1 MTTDLG
7 RDFERRYN
15 RFTLRFHDAD
25 VEARYVVA
33 YLSQSLPIIR
43 IALLLGALL
52 FAVFGVLDQM
62 IASAYVHELYA
73 IRFMFVCPV
82 LLLAFMMTYT
92 RWIWSH
98 SQLILSIAMATS
110 GFSIIMMTAIIDA
123 PARHLYYGGLVI
135 SLIYCGVVLRIH
147 FMRGAI
153 ICGAL
158 FVCYIV
164 TATLINPI
172 PSWAL
177 ANNVFF
183 LSVAAGV
190 TVFSSYALDHF
201 MRSIFV
207 QNEVLAEARRQ
218 AEALQ
223 AKAEAANHAKSQFLA
238 TMSHELR
245 TPLNAIIGF
254 SEMMMGE
261 YFGPLGNERYK
272 AYTSDIHKSGRFLC
286 TIIDDILDLSK
297 AEAGTLRVEAEDIDL
312 ARLAEDTMT
321 LFRDQAAEKQIA
333 LSMDPGDG
341 PHMVHADPRLM
352 RQLLVNLLTNAMK
365 FTEAGGR
372 IDLVV
377 AAADGGGGTLL
388 VVRDT
393 GCGIPTDEQERV
405 FEPFVQLEDAFARSK
420 GGAGLGLPLVKKI
433 VDLHDAELDMRS
445 TPDVGTEFRI
455 SFAAAPGTP
464 ADGSGDGRRA
474 GDDSGAGALRDA
486 AASLRAALGEDGR
499 QAPAAAG
506 DAAEDSGTAPA
517 SAIARKTSAA

>member
-1 MTTDLG
+1 MTTNLE

-43 IALLLGALL
+43 IALLLGAIL
-52 FAVFGVLDQM
+52 FAVFGVLDQVL
-62 IASAYVHELYA
+62 AADYVGKLFA
-73 IRFMFVCPV
+73 IRFLLACPV
-82 LLLAFMMTYT
+82 LLIAFLLTYSK
-92 RWIWSH
+92 WIWSH
-98 SQLILSIAMATS
+98 SQLILSLTMSTA
-110 GFSIIMMTAIIDA
+110 GLSIILMTAIIGE
-123 PARHLYYGGLVI
+123 PASHLYYGGLMLV
-135 SLIYCGVVLRIH
+135 LIYCGTLFRLH
-147 FMRGAI
+147 FVRAAAVSLGLYVTYLLSAT
-153 ICGAL
+153 
-158 FVCYIV
+158 FV
-164 TATLINPI
+164 NPV
-172 PSWAL
+172 PAWAL
-177 ANNVFF
+177 ANNAFF
-183 LSVAAGV
+183 LSVAVGV
-190 TVFSSYALDHF
+190 TVFASYAIDHF

-312 ARLAEDTMT
+312 AHLAEETMT
-321 LFRDQAAEKQIA
+321 LFGDQAAEKQIA

-352 RQLLVNLLTNAMK
+352 RQLLVNLLTNAVK

-372 IDLVV
+372 VDLLV
-377 AAADGGGGTLL
+377 AAADNGGTQL

-393 GCGIPTDEQERV
+393 GCGIPVEEQERV

-433 VDLHDAELDMRS
+433 VDLHDAEIHMTS
-445 TPDVGTEFRI
+445 GPDIGTEFRI
-455 SFAAAPGTP
+455 VFASIGETP
-464 ADGSGDGRRA
+464 ADEDGGSGG
-474 GDDSGAGALRDA
+474 LRKA
-486 AASLRAALGEDGR
+486 AAALRAARGQGGADGDLPAGR
-499 QAPAAAG
+499 ADPDPQAGGRAQ
-506 DAAEDSGTAPA
+506 A